1 MKFKK
6 QNQHGAWAMV
16 FMPLILGIAAGGF
29 HPSQLFYA
37 AGWLL
42 MFFAADH
49 VLMFIK
55 RMKRKKDY
63 GYLKA
68 ALMFGAIALLLFIYP
83 LIVEYRIIY
92 FFLAMIPLGAITS
105 YFSMIKDERNIIN
118 DIVAISIF
126 SIAGGGIAFLNA
138 HEWTLGI
145 TVVILV
151 SLFYFVGSDMVV
163 KTIVRERKNIR
174 YRNASYI
181 YHAVLFLGMLL
192 WHFTLGIAFV
202 IGIIRAV
209 GVYDRGW
216 TPKKLG
222 IMEIFHIVWISTW
235 VIVYLVVII

>member
-16 FMPLILGIAAGGF
+16 FMPLILGISAGGF
-29 HPSQLFYA
+29 HPSQILYGI
-37 AGWLL
+37 GWLL

-55 RMKRKKDY
+55 RLKRKKEC

-68 ALMFGAIALLLFIYP
+68 AGLFGGIAVALFLYP
-83 LIVEYRIIY
+83 LFVEYRIIY
-92 FFLAMIPLGAITS
+92 FFLAMLPLGAITS
-105 YFSMIKDERNIIN
+105 YFSMIRDERNIIN

-126 SIAGGGIAFLNA
+126 SIAGGGIAFLNT
-138 HEWTLGI
+138 HEWTLVI

-151 SLFYFVGSDMVV
+151 TLLYFVGSALVV
-163 KTIVRERKNIR
+163 KTIVRERKNIN

-181 YHAVLFLGMLL
+181 YHALLFLGMLL
-192 WHFTLGIAFV
+192 WHYTLGIAFV
-202 IGIIRAV
+202 FGLIRAI
-209 GVYDRGW
+209 GVYDKGW

-222 IMEIFHIVWISTW
+222 IMEIFHIVWISAW
-235 VIVYLVVII
+235 VIVYLNVII

>member
-6 QNQHGAWAMV
+6 QNQHGAWAMM

-29 HPSQLFYA
+29 HPSQILYGI
-37 AGWLL
+37 GWMLT
-42 MFFAADH
+42 FFAADH

-68 ALMFGAIALLLFIYP
+68 AGMFGAIAVLLFIYP
-83 LIVEYRIIY
+83 LFVEYRIIY
-92 FFLAMIPLGAITS
+92 FFLAMMPLGAITS
-105 YFSMIKDERNIIN
+105 YFTMIRDERNIIN
-118 DIVAISIF
+118 DIVAILIF
-126 SIAGGGIAFLNA
+126 SIAGGGIAYLNT

-151 SLFYFVGSDMVV
+151 SLLYFVGSALVV

-192 WHFTLGIAFV
+192 WHYTLGIAFL

-222 IMEIFHIVWISTW
+222 IMEIFHVLWISGW
-235 VIVYLVVII
+235 VIIYLNIII